1 LQNMRTYVGSLSTNE
16 VLYQGI
22 FRDAAAAHNLKLP
35 PLYPLP
41 ITGAANYS
49 FLYALLRLLME
60 TPCSRLLEIGVG
72 QSTLLV
78 DAVRKMRGNID
89 VISIDTDSAWVSHIA
104 GRVGHPVLHAP
115 LIPKL
120 IHGKQV
126 MGFDLPELHG
136 KFDAVIVDG
145 PKQTKRNSRWAA
157 LEILDHYLADEFLV
171 LFDDAGRPGD
181 QDLMREFARTC
192 KRQDLDT
199 RFVQASRTQ
208 CLIFTPAF
216 RAAKF
221 F

>member
-1 LQNMRTYVGSLSTNE
+1 MMEEIGAMRERGEFPFLLSTGSL
-16 VLYQGI
+16 
-22 FRDAAAAHNLKLP
+22 
-35 PLYPLP
+35 
-41 ITGAANYS
+41 
-49 FLYALLRLLME
+49 
-60 TPCSRLLEIGVG
+60 IGE
-72 QSTLLV
+72 
-78 DAVRKMRGNID
+78 
-89 VISIDTDSAWVSHIA
+89 
-104 GRVGHPVLHAP
+104 
-115 LIPKL
+115 
-120 IHGKQV
+120 
-126 MGFDLPELHG
+126 GFDLPELHG

-208 CLIFTPAF
+208 CLIFTPVF